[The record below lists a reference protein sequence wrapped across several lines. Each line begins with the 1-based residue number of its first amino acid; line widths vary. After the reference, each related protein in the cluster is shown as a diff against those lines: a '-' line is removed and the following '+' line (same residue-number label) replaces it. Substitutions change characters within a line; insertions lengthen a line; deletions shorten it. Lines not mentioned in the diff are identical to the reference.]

1 MNNWTTK
8 VPTESSA
15 RRRKEF
21 HLAMFEPERWRDD
34 RAQVSLDIPVWKLTL
49 CWVVDGIPR
58 VAYVPTNTTSFRTAV
73 RRACKEAIERQAL
86 LWFSCDTARQA
97 NLAARLAARWLPNHR
112 RQALERMDDAESRE
126 RSKLH

>member
-1 MNNWTTK
+1 MDWTTK
-8 VPTESSA
+8 VPTEYSA
-15 RRRKEF
+15 RPRKEL
-21 HLAMFEPERWRDD
+21 HLAMFEPERWPDD

-49 CWVVDGIPR
+49 CWVVDGIPQ
-58 VAYVPTNTTSFRTAV
+58 VAHVPTNTKNLRTAV
-73 RRACKEAIERQAL
+73 HRACKEAIAKQAL

-112 RQALERMDDAESRE
+112 RQALERMYELESRE